1 MPPPEDAARAET
13 WLYEGRAQDGIDPH
27 ELLAGFIDRTGRLLN
42 LVEGIM
48 PEAEWLGDAET
59 LTYLHSCVSTKGS
72 RVRVPE
78 PPMHLDSLLADAALT
93 GGLDPPLGHHPLR
106 KTGDASCQERECRY
120 V

>member
-1 MPPPEDAARAET
+1 MPRPQDAAVAET
-13 WLYEGRAQDGIDPH
+13 VLYEVRAQGGIDPH

-78 PPMHLDSLLADAALT
+78 TPMHRSE
-93 GGLDPPLGHHPLR
+93 
-106 KTGDASCQERECRY
+106 ERRVGKECVSTCRSRGSP
-120 V
+120 